1 MGRPVLG
8 VVMKVSAVITNFKYD
23 KWLPQAVK
31 SCEGADKIF
40 VIHDGPCIAA
50 GVAIESKGFQLHVAD
65 NHGVSYCRNIG
76 IKHCTTDIVLI
87 LDADDYLTENSI
99 SKRLKIFE
107 ENPDVDIVHG
117 PVLRFDEESGPDKAK
132 LHPSLLTF
140 QGAMIRKRVFEKF
153 GLYYEKLRSSEDKE
167 MLYRWGLHRHSPFK
181 KRIKDVKVDFP
192 VAYYRRHGDSKRK
205 RRKTDRHFD
214 IETMMNFD
222 ARVKDLELNGINK
235 NNTEFL
241 EIQNGTQ
248 DN

>member
-1 MGRPVLG
+1 
-8 VVMKVSAVITNFKYD
+8 MKVSAIIVNYKYD

-31 SCEGADKIF
+31 SCEDADKIF
-40 VIHDGPCIAA
+40 VIHDGPGDTSGITK
-50 GVAIESKGFQLHVAD
+50 ETKGFHLRISD
-65 NHGVSYCRNIG
+65 NCGVSYCRNLG
-76 IKHCTTDIVLI
+76 IKYCDSDIILI

-107 ENPDVDIVHG
+107 ENSDVDIVHG

-140 QGAMIRKRVFEKF
+140 QGVMIRRRVFEKF
-153 GLYYEKLRSSEDKE
+153 GLYHEKLRSAEDKE

-181 KRIKDVKVDFP
+181 KQVKDVKVKFP

-205 RRKTDRHFD
+205 RRKIDMYFD
-214 IETMMNFD
+214 IGTLMIFD
-222 ARVKDLELNGINK
+222 ARIKDLELNGINK

-241 EIQNGTQ
+241 
-248 DN
+248 